1 MIETNAETTRFS
13 MHFSP
18 SETLHF
24 GVNFRAIYLLADV
37 NYFRNIFGTPE
48 T

>member
-1 MIETNAETTRFS
+1 MKTNAETTRFS
-13 MHFSP
+13 MHFNP

-24 GVNFRAIYLLADV
+24 GGTFRAIYLLADV
-37 NYFRNIFGTPE
+37 NYFGNVFGSPE

>member
-1 MIETNAETTRFS
+1 MKTNAEMTRFS

-24 GVNFRAIYLLADV
+24 GVNLRAIYLLADA
-37 NYFRNIFGTPE
+37 NYFRNVFGSPE